1 MDQFSFL
8 NAIHSEYIEELYQKY
23 LKFPDS
29 VEPSWRSFFQGFDFA
44 TKSYNGKSLI
54 PEKEL
59 SAPIAVDTTGISED
73 IIREF
78 KVINLINGYR
88 TRGHLFTKTNP
99 VRQRRSYTP
108 TLDIENFGLTQSDLS
123 MPVNGK
129 ILRLEGVYTLKQIIE
144 YLNEVYCDSIGIEYM
159 YIRKPEEI
167 AWIQEWLKENF
178 NHPVLSVEEKK
189 RILKK
194 LSHAVAFEN
203 FLHTK
208 FVGQKRFS
216 LEGGESLIPALDEI
230 INRSSERGVEEIV
243 IGMAHRGRLNVLAN
257 IFNKSYSQIF
267 TEFEGKDYIETIFSG
282 DVKYHL
288 GSNNKYNTK
297 KGKVVQ
303 ISLAP
308 NPSHLETVDA
318 VVEGIIRAKADHD
331 YNEDYSKVLPILIH
345 GDAALAGQGIVYEV
359 IQMMTLDG
367 YKTGGTLHI
376 VVNNQVGFTTNY
388 LDARSS
394 TYCTDVA
401 KTVLSPVLHVNA
413 DDAEAVIHAVR
424 FASDY
429 RAKFNKDVFIDLLGY
444 RKYGHNEGD
453 EPRFTQPQLYKI
465 IAKHPNPREIY
476 KDKLE
481 KEEIITP
488 QLLAES
494 DEEYKQ
500 LLDKSL
506 EDSKGMETATL
517 ELFMQQEWKN
527 FDRVGATELLN
538 PVDTTYPIDKLREI
552 ARTITEVPE
561 GKNLFNKIQRLLKQR
576 REMVEETN
584 AIDWGMG
591 ELLAYGTLL
600 MEGHTIRLSGEDVE
614 RGTFSHR
621 HAVIKTED
629 TEEEIITL
637 NQLDTKAKFY
647 AYNSLLSEYGVL
659 GFEYGYAMTTPYS
672 LTIWE
677 AQFGDFVN
685 GAQIVIDQYISAAED
700 KWKMQNGLVMLLPHG
715 FEGQGAEHSSA
726 RIERFLP
733 LCANGNMYMVNA
745 TTPANFFHAVRRQLK
760 PNYRKPLIVF
770 SPKSLLRH
778 PKAVSSIEELAEGS
792 FQELIDDSTAQVDKV
807 TRLVFCSGKLYY
819 ELLKKREELNEER
832 VALVRLEQLY
842 PLHWDKIYQILDKY
856 ENKKEFIWAQEEP
869 ENMGAWWFILKEFR
883 KFDID
888 VICPSASGS
897 PSPGSHDRY
906 DKIQH
911 ALINTVFENIK

>member
-8 NAIHSEYIEELYQKY
+8 NAIHTEYIEEKYKRY
-23 LKFPDS
+23 LKYPDS
-29 VEPSWRSFFQGFDFA
+29 IEPSWRSFFQGFDFA
-44 TKSYNGKSLI
+44 NKSYDNKSF
-54 PEKEL
+54 EKIDIN
-59 SAPIAVDTTGISED
+59 SIISNDIAK
-73 IIREF
+73 EF

-88 TRGHLFTKTNP
+88 QRGHLFTKTNP
-99 VRQRRSYTP
+99 VRQRRTYTP
-108 TLDIENFGLTQSDLS
+108 TLNYENFGLTSSDLS
-123 MPVNGK
+123 ESFNAAEIIG
-129 ILRLEGVYTLKQIIE
+129 LGRCTLKEIIE
-144 YLNEVYCDSIGIEYM
+144 HLESMYCDSIGVEYM
-159 YIRKPEEI
+159 YIRNPEEVK
-167 AWIQEWLKENF
+167 WIQNWLNNNF
-178 NHPVLSVEEKK
+178 NHPILSIEEKK

-216 LEGGESLIPALDEI
+216 LEGGESLIPAIDEI
-230 INRSSERGVEEIV
+230 INHSSEQGVKEIV

-267 TEFEGKDYIETIFSG
+267 TEFEGKDYIDTIFSG

-288 GSNNKYNTK
+288 GSSNKYNTK
-297 KGKVVQ
+297 KGKTVK

-318 VVEGIIRAKADHD
+318 IVEGIARAKTDHD
-331 YNEDYSKVLPILIH
+331 YNENYGDVLPILIH
-345 GDAALAGQGIVYEV
+345 GDAAIAAQGIVYEV
-359 IQMMTLDG
+359 LQMMSLDG
-367 YKTGGTLHI
+367 YKTGGTIHI
-376 VVNNQVGFTTNY
+376 IVNNQVGFTTNY

-413 DDAEAVIHAVR
+413 DDPEAVIHVVR

-429 RAKFNKDVFIDLLGY
+429 RNKFHKDVFIDLLGY

-465 IAKHPNPREIY
+465 ISKHPNPREIY
-476 KDKLE
+476 RAKLE
-481 KEEIITP
+481 KEDVITT
-488 QLLAES
+488 QMIAES
-494 DEEYKQ
+494 DEEYRK
-500 LLDKSL
+500 LLDKNL
-506 EDSKGMETATL
+506 EASKDMPQATV
-517 ELFMQQEWKN
+517 ELFMQQEWKT
-527 FDRVGATELLN
+527 FDKVGVNELLK
-538 PVDTTYPIDKLREI
+538 PIDTKFPLNTLKEI
-552 ARTITEVPE
+552 AYKITEVPQ
-561 GKNLFNKIQRLLKQR
+561 GKNLFNKIKRLLKQR
-576 REMVEETN
+576 REMVEVSN

-591 ELLAYGTLL
+591 ELLAYGSLL
-600 MEGHTIRLSGEDVE
+600 TEGHAVRLSGEDVE

-629 TEEEIITL
+629 TEEEIILL
-637 NQLDTKAKFY
+637 NNLNTPKKFY
-647 AYNSLLSEYGVL
+647 AYNSPLSEYGVL

-733 LCANGNMYMVNA
+733 LCANGNMYVINA
-745 TTPANFFHAVRRQLK
+745 TTPANFFHAIRRQMK
-760 PNYRKPLIVF
+760 TNFRKPLIVF

-778 PKAVSSIEELAEGS
+778 RKVFSTLEDLANGS
-792 FQELIDDSTAQVDKV
+792 FQELIDDNTANVKKV
-807 TRLVFCSGKLYY
+807 SRLVFCSGKLYY
-819 ELLKKREELNEER
+819 ELSNKKEELNEER
-832 VALVRLEQLY
+832 IAIVRLEQLY

-869 ENMGAWWFILKEFR
+869 ENMGAWWYILKEFR

-888 VICPSASGS
+888 VICPSPSGS

-911 ALINTVFENIK
+911 ALIHTVFENIK

>member
-8 NAIHSEYIEELYQKY
+8 NAIHTEYIEEKYKRY
-23 LKFPDS
+23 LKYPDS
-29 VEPSWRSFFQGFDFA
+29 IEPSWRSFFQGFDFA
-44 TKSYNGKSLI
+44 NKSYDNKSF
-54 PEKEL
+54 EKIDIN
-59 SAPIAVDTTGISED
+59 SIISNDIAK
-73 IIREF
+73 EF

-88 TRGHLFTKTNP
+88 QRGHLFTKTNP
-99 VRQRRSYTP
+99 VRQRRTYTP
-108 TLDIENFGLTQSDLS
+108 TLNYENFGLTSSDLS
-123 MPVNGK
+123 ESFNAAEIIG
-129 ILRLEGVYTLKQIIE
+129 IGRCTLKEIIE
-144 YLNEVYCDSIGIEYM
+144 HLESMYCDSIGVEYM
-159 YIRKPEEI
+159 YIRNPEEVK
-167 AWIQEWLKENF
+167 WIQNWLNNNF
-178 NHPVLSVEEKK
+178 NHPILSIEEKK

-216 LEGGESLIPALDEI
+216 LEGGESLIPAIDEI
-230 INRSSERGVEEIV
+230 INHSSEQGVKEIV

-267 TEFEGKDYIETIFSG
+267 TEFEGKDYIDTIFSG

-288 GSNNKYNTK
+288 GSSNKYNTK
-297 KGKVVQ
+297 KGKTVK

-318 VVEGIIRAKADHD
+318 IVEGIARAKTDHD
-331 YNEDYSKVLPILIH
+331 YNENYGDVLPILIH
-345 GDAALAGQGIVYEV
+345 GDAAIAAQGIVYEV
-359 IQMMTLDG
+359 LQMMSLDG
-367 YKTGGTLHI
+367 YKTGGTIHI
-376 VVNNQVGFTTNY
+376 IVNNQVGFTTNY

-413 DDAEAVIHAVR
+413 DDPEAVIHVVR

-429 RAKFNKDVFIDLLGY
+429 RNKFHKDVFIDLLGY

-465 IAKHPNPREIY
+465 ISKHPNPREIY
-476 KDKLE
+476 RAKLE
-481 KEEIITP
+481 KEDVITT
-488 QLLAES
+488 QMIAES
-494 DEEYKQ
+494 DEEYRK
-500 LLDKSL
+500 LLDKNL
-506 EDSKGMETATL
+506 EASKDMPQATV
-517 ELFMQQEWKN
+517 ELFMQQEWKT
-527 FDRVGATELLN
+527 FDKVGVNELLKSI
-538 PVDTTYPIDKLREI
+538 DTKFSLNTLKEI
-552 ARTITEVPE
+552 AYKITEVPK
-561 GKNLFNKIQRLLKQR
+561 GKNLFNKIKRLLKQR
-576 REMVEETN
+576 REMVEVSN

-591 ELLAYGTLL
+591 ELLAYGSLL
-600 MEGHTIRLSGEDVE
+600 TEGHAVRLSGEDVE

-629 TEEEIITL
+629 TEEEIILL
-637 NQLDTKAKFY
+637 NNLNTPKKFY
-647 AYNSLLSEYGVL
+647 AYNSPLSEYGVL

-685 GAQIVIDQYISAAED
+685 GAQIIIDQYISAAED

-733 LCANGNMYMVNA
+733 LCANGNMYVINA
-745 TTPANFFHAVRRQLK
+745 TTPANFFHAIRRQMK
-760 PNYRKPLIVF
+760 TNFRKPLIVF

-778 PKAVSSIEELAEGS
+778 RKVFSTLEDLANGS
-792 FQELIDDSTAQVDKV
+792 FQELIDDNTANVKKV
-807 TRLVFCSGKLYY
+807 SRLVFCSGKLYY
-819 ELLKKREELNEER
+819 ELSNKKEELNEER
-832 VALVRLEQLY
+832 IAIVRLEQLY

-869 ENMGAWWFILKEFR
+869 ENMGAWWYILKEFR

-888 VICPSASGS
+888 VICPSPSGS

-911 ALINTVFENIK
+911 ALIHTVFENLK

>member
-8 NAIHSEYIEELYQKY
+8 NAIHTEYIEEKYKRY
-23 LKFPDS
+23 LKYPDS
-29 VEPSWRSFFQGFDFA
+29 IEPSWRSFFQGFDFA
-44 TKSYNGKSLI
+44 IKSYDHKSF
-54 PEKEL
+54 EKIDINNII
-59 SAPIAVDTTGISED
+59 SNDIAK
-73 IIREF
+73 EF

-88 TRGHLFTKTNP
+88 QRGHLFTKTNP
-99 VRQRRSYTP
+99 VRQRRTYTP
-108 TLDIENFGLTQSDLS
+108 TLNYENFGLTSSDLS
-123 MPVNGK
+123 ESFNAAEIIG
-129 ILRLEGVYTLKQIIE
+129 LGRCTLKEIIE
-144 YLNEVYCDSIGIEYM
+144 HLESMYCDSIGVEYM
-159 YIRKPEEI
+159 YIRNPEEVK
-167 AWIQEWLKENF
+167 WIQNWLNNNF
-178 NHPVLSVEEKK
+178 NHPILSIEEKK

-216 LEGGESLIPALDEI
+216 LEGGESLIPAIDEI
-230 INRSSERGVEEIV
+230 INHSSEQGVKEIV

-267 TEFEGKDYIETIFSG
+267 TEFEGKDYIDTIFSG

-288 GSNNKYNTK
+288 GSSNKYNTK
-297 KGKVVQ
+297 KGKTVK

-318 VVEGIIRAKADHD
+318 IVEGIARAKTDHD
-331 YNEDYSKVLPILIH
+331 YNENYGDVLPILIH
-345 GDAALAGQGIVYEV
+345 GDAAIAAQGIVYEV
-359 IQMMTLDG
+359 LQMMSLDG
-367 YKTGGTLHI
+367 YKTGGTIHI
-376 VVNNQVGFTTNY
+376 IVNNQVGFTTNY

-413 DDAEAVIHAVR
+413 DDPEAVIHVVR

-429 RAKFNKDVFIDLLGY
+429 RNKFHKDVFIDLLGY

-465 IAKHPNPREIY
+465 ISKHPNPREIY
-476 KDKLE
+476 RAKLE
-481 KEEIITP
+481 KEDVITT
-488 QLLAES
+488 QMIAES
-494 DEEYKQ
+494 DEEYRK
-500 LLDKSL
+500 LLDKNL
-506 EDSKGMETATL
+506 EASKDMPQATV
-517 ELFMQQEWKN
+517 ELFMQQEWKT
-527 FDRVGATELLN
+527 FDKVGVNELLK
-538 PVDTTYPIDKLREI
+538 PIDTKFPLNTLKEI
-552 ARTITEVPE
+552 AYKITEVPQ
-561 GKNLFNKIQRLLKQR
+561 GKNLFNKIKRLLKQR
-576 REMVEETN
+576 REMVEVSN

-591 ELLAYGTLL
+591 ELLAYGSLL
-600 MEGHTIRLSGEDVE
+600 TEGHAVRLSGEDVE

-629 TEEEIITL
+629 TEEEIILL
-637 NQLDTKAKFY
+637 NNLNTPKKFY
-647 AYNSLLSEYGVL
+647 AYNSPLSEYGVL

-733 LCANGNMYMVNA
+733 LCANGNMYVINA
-745 TTPANFFHAVRRQLK
+745 TTPANFFHAIRRQMK
-760 PNYRKPLIVF
+760 TNFRKPLIVF

-778 PKAVSSIEELAEGS
+778 RKVFSTLEDLANGS
-792 FQELIDDSTAQVDKV
+792 FQELIDDNTANVKKV
-807 TRLVFCSGKLYY
+807 SRLVFCSGKLYY
-819 ELLKKREELNEER
+819 ELSNKKEELNEER
-832 VALVRLEQLY
+832 IAIVRLEQLY

-869 ENMGAWWFILKEFR
+869 ENMGAWWYILKEFR

-888 VICPSASGS
+888 VICPSPSGS

-911 ALINTVFENIK
+911 ALIHTVFENLK